1 MSAPVAGDQ
10 NRMASA
16 PRGVHDFILHG
27 VPGPRACRLAE
38 RIMVIVER
46 IMFIIPPF
54 FPDEMDGT
62 KVETEGT
69 KVEIVSSATHHFVR
83 TYPAL

>member
-1 MSAPVAGDQ
+1 
-10 NRMASA
+10 
-16 PRGVHDFILHG
+16 
-27 VPGPRACRLAE
+27 
-38 RIMVIVER
+38 MVIVER